1 MTTILDM
8 QIFSIG
14 AILAILLLVLIY
26 RSAIKNQI
34 IVLHKDGSYTTH
46 TFAKKDF
53 YKKEE
58 IDYLK
63 ITVKGKEENIVLPS
77 SAIFTNE
84 KIKMG
89 FPKISKLII
98 LRGNEISPI
107 TYDKEVKDS
116 TSVRTKFEIMK
127 LIVRSHI
134 LGEWLY
140 LNKKEKFMY
149 VLMLV
154 VGLLL
159 GLMAMAVLY
168 PHLFASTIASSGNGG
183 LPK

>member
-1 MTTILDM
+1 MTNIFDIQIYSIASIIVIL
-8 QIFSIG
+8 
-14 AILAILLLVLIY
+14 ILILIY

-46 TFAKKDF
+46 TFAKTDF

-63 ITVKGKEENIVLPS
+63 ISVKGKEQNIVLPS

-107 TYDKEVKDS
+107 TYDKDVKDS
-116 TSVRTKFEIMK
+116 TNLRTKFEIMK

-149 VLMLV
+149 IIMLV
-154 VGLLL
+154 VGLLM
-159 GLMAMAVLY
+159 GLMVMAVLY
-168 PHLFASTIASSGNGG
+168 PHLFASTVSTAVSGSGI
-183 LPK
+183 K

>member
-1 MTTILDM
+1 MEL
-8 QIFSIG
+8 QLLGIG
-14 AILAILLLVLIY
+14 VIVSFLLLILIF
-26 RSAIKNQI
+26 RSSIKNQI
-34 IVLHKDGSYTTH
+34 IILHKDGSYSLH

-63 ITVKGKEENIVLPS
+63 ISIKGKEENIVLPS
-77 SAIFTNE
+77 SAIFSNE
-84 KIKMG
+84 KIRIG
-89 FPKISKLII
+89 YPKISKLII

-107 TYDKEVKDS
+107 TYEKEVKDS
-116 TSVRTKFEIMK
+116 VNLRTKYEIMK

-149 VLMLV
+149 VIMLV
-154 VGLLL
+154 IGLLM
-159 GLMAMAVLY
+159 GLMIMVILY
-168 PHLFASTIASSGNGG
+168 PHLFVQQVSAAGSGI
-183 LPK
+183 K

>member
-1 MTTILDM
+1 MMLFEIQTLTILG
-8 QIFSIG
+8 II
-14 AILAILLLVLIY
+14 AVLIIALIY

-63 ITVKGKEENIVLPS
+63 ITVKGKEQNIVLPS

-84 KIKMG
+84 KLKMG
-89 FPKISKLII
+89 LPKISKLII

-107 TYDKEVKDS
+107 TYDKDVKDS
-116 TSVRTKFEIMK
+116 TNIKTKYEIMK

-149 VLMLV
+149 VLMLI
-154 VGLLL
+154 VGVMF
-159 GLMAMAVLY
+159 GLMVMAVLY
-168 PHLFASTIASSGNGG
+168 PHLFAMASSG
-183 LPK
+183 LPSGIK